1 MEADIL
7 IYRFATYNTEWFNTL
22 FDDSGRP
29 LADLMPSSR
38 YQIDR
43 ATQLQALGVV
53 FTALDADGIM
63 VIEAPDTSIK
73 RSSTRALENFAA
85 LFGLRTTAAVTGFM
99 SDTEQEITFLY
110 DPKRMHARHDPQGL
124 PAPRHSCPYG
134 PRFDSSYACDLY
146 GDGQMQR
153 MQFSKPPLELA
164 LRTAGG
170 SDLRLIGVH
179 AKSKAPHGAKDAAD
193 AIRIALNNRRKQL
206 AECRWL
212 RERVEDHL
220 HRGDALL
227 VMGDFND
234 GPGLDDYESLFGA
247 SGVELVLGDKAAA
260 PLRLYDPHAI
270 KTASRPMGL
279 HYSTSRFWL
288 APEQRYFEALLDFI
302 MVSPD
307 LAARRPAWR
316 IWHPWNDPACLHTP
330 ELHEAL
336 LQASDHFP
344 VTIDIRLDD

>member
-1 MEADIL
+1 MEADIP
-7 IYRFATYNTEWFNTL
+7 IYRFASYNAEWFNTL
-22 FDDSGRP
+22 FDDAGRP
-29 LADLMPSSR
+29 LADLQPSSR

-43 ATQLQALGVV
+43 ATQLQALGMV

-63 VIEAPDTSIK
+63 VIEAPDSSAK

-99 SDTEQEITFLY
+99 SETEQEITFLY
-110 DPKRMHARHDPQGL
+110 DPKRMHARHDPQGA
-124 PAPRHSCPYG
+124 PAQRHSCPHG

-146 GDGQMQR
+146 ADGQMQR

-193 AIRIALNNRRKQL
+193 AIRISLNNRRKQL

-220 HRGDALL
+220 RQGDRLM

-234 GPGLDDYESLFGA
+234 GPGLDDYESLFGS
-247 SGVELVLGDKAAA
+247 SGVELVLGDKA
-260 PLRLYDPHAI
+260 PENLRLYDPHAV

-279 HYSTSRFWL
+279 HYSTARFWL

-302 MVSPD
+302 MVSPE
-307 LAARRPAWR
+307 LAARRPHWR
-316 IWHPWNDPACLHTP
+316 IWHPWNDPACLNTP
-330 ELHEAL
+330 ELHDAL
-336 LQASDHFP
+336 LKASDHFP
-344 VTIDIRLDD
+344 VTLDIRLDD

>member
-1 MEADIL
+1 
-7 IYRFATYNTEWFNTL
+7 
-22 FDDSGRP
+22 
-29 LADLMPSSR
+29 MPSSR

-43 ATQLQALGVV
+43 ATQLQALGMV

-63 VIEAPDTSIK
+63 VIEAPDSSAK

-85 LFGLRTTAAVTGFM
+85 LFGLRTTTAVTGFM
-99 SDTEQEITFLY
+99 SDTEQEISFLY
-110 DPKRMHARHDPQGL
+110 DPKRMRAWHDPQGA
-124 PAPRHSCPYG
+124 PAQHHSCPHG
-134 PRFDSSYACDLY
+134 PRFDSSYSCDLY

-193 AIRIALNNRRKQL
+193 AIRISLNNRRKQL

-220 HRGDALL
+220 RQGDRLM

-260 PLRLYDPHAI
+260 NLRLYDPHAV

-279 HYSTSRFWL
+279 HYSTARFWL

-302 MVSPD
+302 MLSPD
-307 LAARRPAWR
+307 LAARQPDWR

-330 ELHEAL
+330 ELHDAL

-344 VTIDIRLDD
+344 VTLDIRLDD